1 MQYLDANSTAGNV
14 GLYKGEEAMK
24 AYAGY
29 AAQRFGGLLAEHP
42 ANGIEDVRF
51 AATVRADDGGDS
63 FVKFEKRFVREGFET
78 DELERVKMHA
88 AGATISL
95 RAVTVA

>member
-1 MQYLDANSTAGNV
+1 MF
-14 GLYKGEEAMK
+14 
-24 AYAGY
+24 
-29 AAQRFGGLLAEHP
+29 AQNP
-42 ANGIEDVRF
+42 ANGIEHVGF
-51 AATVRADDGGDS
+51 SATVRTDDCRHP